1 MRQMTG
7 TMLLLSSAVVMAAP
21 WAHAEEKTIQLTEA
35 EQQEIKTANEKLLG
49 LTLRFLHDSWP
60 LEIMFPGE
68 VQEEFHSI
76 LQCHQMLEQFRQT
89 GNLLLQTPDRTTPL
103 HLCIALGLNRLA
115 VRMVET
121 GAPVNAQSIFMHDG
135 TKEPGD
141 TPLTW
146 ACLSGLYMNSTAEE
160 RLPLVHAL
168 LKHGADPDQ
177 PGPWGVTPFMYSAA
191 LNDSDPGQEKIALAL
206 LDAGSPDLKRRMN
219 AQARGVG
226 FLSLSPAIYERLIKA
241 GCDVNERFFES
252 KPCQETF
259 RTGVPFPVLVPV
271 SLHRAADGRRVII
284 GRQLL
289 QPEKTDSFLNGFLM
303 LNQVIPGRNSSNT
316 LRGNGKNFRQCG
328 TGCLPVRPRLKYG
341 NQQNHR
347 IPAIVSGS
355 RLGKGSR
362 IFRRPRP
369 YLPHPCILFFRGRRR
384 RDYGQLPQPRLQ
396 TGSVE
401 HSGTQQG
408 AGT

>member
-1 MRQMTG
+1 
-7 TMLLLSSAVVMAAP
+7 
-21 WAHAEEKTIQLTEA
+21 
-35 EQQEIKTANEKLLG
+35 
-49 LTLRFLHDSWP
+49 
-60 LEIMFPGE
+60 
-68 VQEEFHSI
+68 
-76 LQCHQMLEQFRQT
+76 MLEQFRQT

-252 KPCQETF
+252 KQSPLHLVCTKEKPAERLIPLIELLINAGADPNQPDVDGLTPLMACNSPEIAICLMNHGANPSLRNDDGQTAYDFHMKNGYPPIAEAIKHWQSKQKKGET
-259 RTGVPFPVLVPV
+259 R
-271 SLHRAADGRRVII
+271 
-284 GRQLL
+284 
-289 QPEKTDSFLNGFLM
+289 
-303 LNQVIPGRNSSNT
+303 
-316 LRGNGKNFRQCG
+316 
-328 TGCLPVRPRLKYG
+328 
-341 NQQNHR
+341 
-347 IPAIVSGS
+347 
-355 RLGKGSR
+355 
-362 IFRRPRP
+362 
-369 YLPHPCILFFRGRRR
+369 
-384 RDYGQLPQPRLQ
+384 
-396 TGSVE
+396 
-401 HSGTQQG
+401 
-408 AGT
+408 

>member
-135 TKEPGD
+135 TKSRE
-141 TPLTW
+141 TPPYL
-146 ACLSGLYMNSTAEE
+146 
-160 RLPLVHAL
+160 
-168 LKHGADPDQ
+168 
-177 PGPWGVTPFMYSAA
+177 
-191 LNDSDPGQEKIALAL
+191 
-206 LDAGSPDLKRRMN
+206 
-219 AQARGVG
+219 
-226 FLSLSPAIYERLIKA
+226 
-241 GCDVNERFFES
+241 
-252 KPCQETF
+252 
-259 RTGVPFPVLVPV
+259 GVPLRPLYEF
-271 SLHRAADGRRVII
+271 HRGRKAAAGARPAQTRR
-284 GRQLL
+284 R
-289 QPEKTDSFLNGFLM
+289 
-303 LNQVIPGRNSSNT
+303 
-316 LRGNGKNFRQCG
+316 
-328 TGCLPVRPRLKYG
+328 
-341 NQQNHR
+341 
-347 IPAIVSGS
+347 SGS
-355 RLGKGSR
+355 AGALGR
-362 IFRRPRP
+362 HPVHVFCRP
-369 YLPHPCILFFRGRRR
+369 
-384 RDYGQLPQPRLQ
+384 Q
-396 TGSVE
+396 
-401 HSGTQQG
+401 
-408 AGT
+408 